1 MRKFRGGR
9 LFCIILGFVA
19 LPSVI
24 AVAAHMFTDDPTLR
38 PLGITQEKLDERS
51 PVGRIEIVAYIRWN
65 TARERV
71 TKEAFGNA
79 IIRAFDAKNMTPRLE
94 ITEVS
99 GQHSIVT
106 YQIGPSRV
114 GPFPTSAAAHGIEA
128 ASAAYRNAIAHAR
141 RVQKQ

>member
-1 MRKFRGGR
+1 MRRYRGWK
-9 LFCIILGFVA
+9 LFCIVLGFVT
-19 LPSVI
+19 LPSVLAI
-24 AVAAHMFTDDPTLR
+24 ALSLLTKDPTLR
-38 PLGITQEKLDERS
+38 PLGITQQKLDEQS
-51 PVGRIEIVAYIRWN
+51 LGEKVEIVAYIRWN

-106 YQIGPSRV
+106 YQVGPSRV
-114 GPFPTSAAAHGIEA
+114 GPFPTSAAAHGVEA

-141 RVQKQ
+141 RMKKR